1 MRLLGAFLA
10 RDFFI
15 ESSYRVSFLATM
27 AGALFRAL
35 VFYFLSQLI
44 DDAAAPFLLEYRGD
58 YFSFVII
65 GIAFGGYFS
74 VGLTGFARA
83 LRQAQTTGTLEAML
97 MTPTPVSWIIVGS
110 SVWSYAFT
118 TVRVLVYLLVGALL
132 LGLNLGNA
140 NYLAAV
146 AGLILSIISFAS
158 IGIIAASVI
167 MVIKRGDPVT
177 SFVSGLASLI
187 GGVYYPVE
195 ILPSWLQVI
204 ANLLPI
210 TYALRVMRLTL
221 LLGASWADVA
231 ADLLVLA
238 LFSVLLL
245 PLSLMLFRYA
255 VERARADGSLAH
267 Y

>member
-1 MRLLGAFLA
+1 MK
-10 RDFFI
+10 
-15 ESSYRVSFLATM
+15 S
-27 AGALFRAL
+27 
-35 VFYFLSQLI
+35 
-44 DDAAAPFLLEYRGD
+44 
-58 YFSFVII
+58 
-65 GIAFGGYFS
+65 GI
-74 VGLTGFARA
+74 
-83 LRQAQTTGTLEAML
+83 
-97 MTPTPVSWIIVGS
+97 
-110 SVWSYAFT
+110 
-118 TVRVLVYLLVGALL
+118 
-132 LGLNLGNA
+132 
-140 NYLAAV
+140 V

-177 SFVSGLASLI
+177 GFVSGLASLI